1 MPQQRALLLVIM
13 PAISQQ
19 SRNSKDRSRTGI
31 PRALD
36 ALSSNVLMATM
47 TAGGTM
53 NRASISTRMGRSW
66 TRTATTLTYMAMMSL
81 AGITMMLMSITH
93 LLKKYKNKGEE
104 TVQLTNDEITMRKT
118 MTSII
123 TTLTMRRKEE
133 RLPVVGEATVAI
145 TMSKS
150 TGICQAGVYLNTKA
164 PVDTIIVPEE
174 TAEAE
179 TI

>member
-1 MPQQRALLLVIM
+1 
-13 PAISQQ
+13 
-19 SRNSKDRSRTGI
+19 
-31 PRALD
+31 
-36 ALSSNVLMATM
+36 
-47 TAGGTM
+47 
-53 NRASISTRMGRSW
+53 
-66 TRTATTLTYMAMMSL
+66 MMSL

-133 RLPVVGEATVAI
+133 RLPVVGEATAAI

-150 TGICQAGVYLNTKA
+150 TGICRVGVYLNTKA